1 MKLTLIRTIF
11 DTYTEGKL
19 YIDGV
24 YFCDTLENK
33 DRGLLQT
40 MSVNI
45 IQKLKV
51 YGETCIPA
59 GLYKLI
65 LSLSPRFKKLMPE
78 ILFVKGFKGVR
89 IHAGN
94 TTKDT
99 QGCILVGEK
108 QSDGVLTN
116 SRKTFDN
123 LMQKLQNQKEI
134 ILIIE

>member
-1 MKLTLIRTIF
+1 MKLTLIRTRF

-19 YIDGV
+19 YIDDV

-40 MSVNI
+40 MSANT

-59 GLYKLI
+59 GIYKLI
-65 LSLSPRFKKLMPE
+65 LSLSPRFKKIMPE
-78 ILFVKGFKGVR
+78 VLFVKGFNGIR

-99 QGCILVGEK
+99 EGCILVGEK
-108 QSDGVLTN
+108 CSDGVLTN
-116 SRKTFDN
+116 SRKTFNDLIN
-123 LMQKLQNQKEI
+123 ILKTQASIN
-134 ILIIE
+134 LIIK